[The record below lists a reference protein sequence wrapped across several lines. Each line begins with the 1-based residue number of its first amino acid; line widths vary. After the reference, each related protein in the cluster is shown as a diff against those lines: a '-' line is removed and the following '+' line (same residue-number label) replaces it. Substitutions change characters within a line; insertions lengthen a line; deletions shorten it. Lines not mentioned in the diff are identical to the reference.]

1 MTEPPSIKPS
11 AIEPSAT
18 EPNSKDRIS
27 QLEEQVAF
35 LMGELERERRRSDSL
50 WGAIYAAF
58 IDEDN
63 GKEEAQF
70 WADRISALVADW
82 VNNRRENLNQ
92 RILATGAMPPY
103 SDCLNELSISI
114 SPPGST
120 PAPLPEFNPL
130 HAQHT
135 IGTQAAPTSGSYPP
149 YQPYQPYQ
157 PPTQLPSIPTT
168 VAMTPSAP
176 QQAAVTGER
185 IAPRV
190 NVPRPFAVSIAA
202 NVPSGAVP
210 SVAPSVDLSVNT
222 AEGM

>member
-1 MTEPPSIKPS
+1 MTEPS
-11 AIEPSAT
+11 AIEPSAI
-18 EPNSKDRIS
+18 EPNRNDRIS

-50 WGAIYAAF
+50 WGAIHAAF
-58 IDEDN
+58 IDEGNDKDN
-63 GKEEAQF
+63 AEF

-92 RILATGAMPPY
+92 RIMATGAMPPY
-103 SDCLNELSISI
+103 SDCLNELIISI

-135 IGTQAAPTSGSYPP
+135 IGTQAAPTSGSY
-149 YQPYQPYQ
+149 QPYQPYQ

-176 QQAAVTGER
+176 QQTAVTGER

-202 NVPSGAVP
+202 NVPNGAVP
-210 SVAPSVDLSVNT
+210 SVSPSVDLSVNT
-222 AEGM
+222 ADGV

>member
-11 AIEPSAT
+11 AT
-18 EPNSKDRIS
+18 EPNHKDRIS

-92 RILATGAMPPY
+92 RIMATGAMPPY
-103 SDCLNELSISI
+103 SDCLNELIISI

-149 YQPYQPYQ
+149 YQPYQPL
-157 PPTQLPSIPTT
+157 TQLPSIPTT

-190 NVPRPFAVSIAA
+190 NVPRPFAVLIAA
-202 NVPSGAVP
+202 NVPNGAVP

>member
-11 AIEPSAT
+11 AIEPSAMAT

-58 IDEDN
+58 IDEEN

-92 RILATGAMPPY
+92 RIMATGAMPPY
-103 SDCLNELSISI
+103 SDCLNELIISI

-135 IGTQAAPTSGSYPP
+135 ISYQAAPMPEP

-202 NVPSGAVP
+202 NVPNGAV
-210 SVAPSVDLSVNT
+210 PSVDLSVNT
-222 AEGM
+222 AEGV

>member
-1 MTEPPSIKPS
+1 
-11 AIEPSAT
+11 
-18 EPNSKDRIS
+18 
-27 QLEEQVAF
+27 
-35 LMGELERERRRSDSL
+35 MGELERERRRSDSL

-92 RILATGAMPPY
+92 RIMATGAMPPY
-103 SDCLNELSISI
+103 SDCLNELIISI

-135 IGTQAAPTSGSYPP
+135 IGTQAAPTPGS
-149 YQPYQPYQ
+149 YQPYQ
-157 PPTQLPSIPTT
+157 PPSQLPSIPMSGALNQS
-168 VAMTPSAP
+168 VP
-176 QQAAVTGER
+176 QQAPVLGER

-190 NVPRPFAVSIAA
+190 NVPRPFAVVIAA

-210 SVAPSVDLSVNT
+210 GAVHGVDLSVNT

>member
-11 AIEPSAT
+11 AIEPSAI

-92 RILATGAMPPY
+92 RIMATGAMPPY
-103 SDCLNELSISI
+103 SDCLNELIISI

-135 IGTQAAPTSGSYPP
+135 IVTQAAPMPEP

-157 PPTQLPSIPTT
+157 PPTQLPSIPMP

-190 NVPRPFAVSIAA
+190 NVPRPFAVAIAA
-202 NVPSGAVP
+202 NVPGGVTP
-210 SVAPSVDLSVNT
+210 SVTPSVNT
-222 AEGM
+222 TEGV

>member
-1 MTEPPSIKPS
+1 MTEQPSIDIDLSENPM
-11 AIEPSAT
+11 AIEP
-18 EPNSKDRIS
+18 NRKDRIS

-58 IDEDN
+58 IDEKN
-63 GKEEAQF
+63 GEEEAQF

-103 SDCLNELSISI
+103 SDCLNELIISI

-120 PAPLPEFNPL
+120 PAPLPEINPL

-135 IGTQAAPTSGSYPP
+135 ISYQAAPMPGE
-149 YQPYQPYQ
+149 YQPYQ
-157 PPTQLPSIPTT
+157 PPTQLPSIPMP
-168 VAMTPSAP
+168 VAMNPSVP
-176 QQAAVTGER
+176 HQAAVVGER

-190 NVPRPFAVSIAA
+190 NVPRPFAVAIAA
-202 NVPSGAVP
+202 NVPGGVVP
-210 SVAPSVDLSVNT
+210 SVTPSVNT
-222 AEGM
+222 TEGV

>member
-11 AIEPSAT
+11 ATEPSAI
-18 EPNSKDRIS
+18 EPNRKDRIS

-92 RILATGAMPPY
+92 RIMATGAMPPY
-103 SDCLNELSISI
+103 SDCLNELIISI

-135 IGTQAAPTSGSYPP
+135 IGTQAAPTPGSYL
-149 YQPYQPYQ
+149 PYQ

-202 NVPSGAVP
+202 NVPSVDPGVDP
-210 SVAPSVDLSVNT
+210 SGT
-222 AEGM
+222 HGM

>member
-11 AIEPSAT
+11 ATEPPSI

-63 GKEEAQF
+63 GQEEAQF

-92 RILATGAMPPY
+92 RIMATGAMPPY
-103 SDCLNELSISI
+103 SDCLNELIISI

-135 IGTQAAPTSGSYPP
+135 IGTQAAPTSGSY
-149 YQPYQPYQ
+149 QPYQPYQ
-157 PPTQLPSIPTT
+157 PPQLPSIPMT

-190 NVPRPFAVSIAA
+190 NVPKPFAVAIAA

-210 SVAPSVDLSVNT
+210 SGAVPSVDLSVNT

>member
-1 MTEPPSIKPS
+1 MTEPS
-11 AIEPSAT
+11 AI

-92 RILATGAMPPY
+92 RIMATGAMPPY
-103 SDCLNELSISI
+103 SDCLNELIISI

-135 IGTQAAPTSGSYPP
+135 IGTQAAPTSGSY
-149 YQPYQPYQ
+149 QPYQPYQ
-157 PPTQLPSIPTT
+157 PPQLPSIPMT
-168 VAMTPSAP
+168 VEMTPSAP
-176 QQAAVTGER
+176 QQTAVTGER

-190 NVPRPFAVSIAA
+190 NVPRPFAVAIAA

-210 SVAPSVDLSVNT
+210 SVTPSVNT
-222 AEGM
+222 TEGV

>member
-1 MTEPPSIKPS
+1 MTEPPSIK
-11 AIEPSAT
+11 PSAT

-92 RILATGAMPPY
+92 RIMATGAMPPY
-103 SDCLNELSISI
+103 SDCLNELIISI

-135 IGTQAAPTSGSYPP
+135 IATQAAPTSGSYP
-149 YQPYQPYQ
+149 PYQPYQ

-210 SVAPSVDLSVNT
+210 SVSPSVDLSVNT
-222 AEGM
+222 AEGGVG